1 MTKKPVLLFIIFL
14 CYIWQSFSQ
23 DVDYLIKEGEQLGK
37 AMKDEEAL
45 KKYQEALRLSPNDL
59 KALVK
64 TSEMNSIIG
73 YRQKDKKKKEEYY
86 NAAHTYAEAALKVNT
101 TDADANYVM
110 AMAMGRMAMI
120 KSGKEKVQ
128 KVKDIKKYADASLAS
143 DPKHFKALHVLG
155 KWHFEVTTLNFAEK
169 AALKVI
175 YGGLPEASL
184 PLAILNF
191 EKARGIDPWF
201 ILNYLELAKAYKENG
216 QSDKAIEVLTKMQKL
231 PPKTL
236 DDAGYKA
243 EGKKFL
249 ESLQ

>member
-1 MTKKPVLLFIIFL
+1 MSRIQFFLFVFL
-14 CYIWQSFSQ
+14 CFAFQSFSQ
-23 DVDYLIKEGEQLGK
+23 DVDYLIKEGELLEK
-37 AMKDEEAL
+37 AMKDEEAV

-73 YRQKDKKKKEEYY
+73 NRQKDKKKKEEYY
-86 NAAHTYAEAALKVNT
+86 NAARTYAESALKVNT

-110 AMAMGRMAMI
+110 AMAMGRMALI

-128 KVKDIKKYADASLAS
+128 KVRDIKKYADASLAAN
-143 DPKHFKALHVLG
+143 PKHFKALHILG
-155 KWHFEVTTLNFAEK
+155 KWHLEVTTLNFAEK
-169 AALKVI
+169 AALKVV

-191 EKARGIDPWF
+191 EKARAIDPWF
-201 ILNYLELAKAYKENG
+201 ILNYLELSKAYKENG

>member
-1 MTKKPVLLFIIFL
+1 MIRKTALLIFCL
-14 CYIWQSFSQ
+14 SAAFQSFSQ
-23 DVDYLIKEGEQLGK
+23 DVNYLIKEGEQLEI
-37 AMKDEEAL
+37 AMKDEEAV
-45 KKYQEALRLSPNDL
+45 KKYQEALKLSPNDL

-73 YRQKDKKKKEEYY
+73 NRQKDKKKKEEYY
-86 NAAHTYAEAALKVNT
+86 NAARTYAESALKVNA

-110 AMAMGRMAMI
+110 SMAMGRMAMI

-128 KVKDIKKYADASLAS
+128 HVRDIKKYADAALAS
-143 DPKHFKALHVLG
+143 NPNHFKALHVLG
-155 KWHFEVTTLNFAEK
+155 KWHLEVTMLNFAEK

-184 PLAILNF
+184 PLAVLNF
-191 EKARGIDPWF
+191 EKARAIDPWF
-201 ILNYLELAKAYKENG
+201 VLNYLELAKAYKENG

-231 PPKTL
+231 PPKTQ
-236 DDAGYKA
+236 DDPGYKA
-243 EGKKFL
+243 EGKKLL

>member
-1 MTKKPVLLFIIFL
+1 MFRKTITLFVCLGFIFV
-14 CYIWQSFSQ
+14 SFSQ
-23 DVDYLIKEGEQLGK
+23 DVNYLIKEGDDLVK
-37 AMKDEEAL
+37 AMKDEEAV
-45 KKYQEALRLSPNDL
+45 KKYQEALKLSPNDL

-73 YRQKDKKKKEEYY
+73 NRQKDKKKKEEYY
-86 NAAHTYAEAALKVNT
+86 NAARTYAESALKVNT

-110 AMAMGRMAMI
+110 SMAMGRMAMI

-128 KVKDIKKYADASLAS
+128 HVRDIKKYADAALAS
-143 DPKHFKALHVLG
+143 NPNHFRALHVLG
-155 KWHFEVTTLNFAEK
+155 KWHLEVTMLNFAEK

-184 PLAILNF
+184 PLAVLNF
-191 EKARGIDPWF
+191 EKARAIDPWF
-201 ILNYLELAKAYKENG
+201 VLNYLELAKAYKENG

-231 PPKTL
+231 PPKTQ
-236 DDAGYKA
+236 DDPGYKA
-243 EGKKFL
+243 EGKKLL

>member
-1 MTKKPVLLFIIFL
+1 MFRKITILIFCL
-14 CYIWQSFSQ
+14 CSAFQSISQ
-23 DVDYLIKEGEQLGK
+23 DVNYLLKEGEQLEI
-37 AMKDEEAL
+37 AMKDEEAV
-45 KKYQEALRLSPNDL
+45 KKYQEALKLSPNDL

-73 YRQKDKKKKEEYY
+73 NRQKDKKKKEEYY
-86 NAAHTYAEAALKVNT
+86 NAARTYAESALKVNAS
-101 TDADANYVM
+101 DADANYVM
-110 AMAMGRMAMI
+110 SMAMGRMSMI

-128 KVKDIKKYADASLAS
+128 NVRDIKKYADAALAS
-143 DPKHFKALHVLG
+143 NPSHFKALHVLG
-155 KWHFEVTTLNFAEK
+155 KWHLEVTMLNFAEK

-184 PLAILNF
+184 PMAVLNF
-191 EKARGIDPWF
+191 EKARTINPWF
-201 ILNYLELAKAYKENG
+201 VLNYLELAKAYKENG

-231 PPKTL
+231 PPKTQ
-236 DDAGYKA
+236 DDPGYKA